1 MNQPAD
7 ITEKVYRKLL
17 MEVGLRGFSFAVL
30 DTLINR
36 IETVQNIDFATYT
49 GLEKVTDFYWK
60 AFLNHKELIR
70 AYDEIVVSHQNCWNT
85 FVPKPLFEEE
95 FLGSYLQFNTKVF
108 ETDTFA
114 FDALKTP
121 DVNNV
126 FVPFADINNFLLD
139 QFDVFQ
145 YKHSNTILVEKLLEQ
160 SKNFEG
166 NQIYVHV
173 RSNSFEIVI
182 CNHQGLLFFN
192 SFEFSTK
199 EDFLYYILFSMEQ
212 LSLNPEKESLVFL
225 GDISAE
231 SELYTMAYQYIRDIS
246 FLEVSHLQKR
256 NNFTTAQ
263 NLKHFILFQS

>member
-1 MNQPAD
+1 MSQTAD

-17 MEVGLRGFSFAVL
+17 MEVSLNGFSFAVL

-36 IETVQNIDFATYT
+36 IETVESIDFATYN
-49 GLEKVTDFYWK
+49 GFEKPIDFYWK
-60 AFLNHKELIR
+60 AFLNHKELTR
-70 AYDEIVVSHQNCWNT
+70 MYDEIVVLHQNSWNT

-95 FLGSYLQFNTKVF
+95 FLSSYLQYNTKIF

-114 FDALKTP
+114 FDGMKIP
-121 DVNNV
+121 DANNV

-139 QFDVFQ
+139 QFEVFQ

-160 SKNFEG
+160 NKNFDG

-173 RSNSFEIVI
+173 QNNSFEIVV
-182 CNHQGLLFFN
+182 CNHQELLFFN
-192 SFEFSTK
+192 SFEFTTK

-212 LSLNPEKESLVFL
+212 LSLNPEKENLIFL
-225 GDISAE
+225 GNISTE
-231 SELYTMAYQYIRDIS
+231 SELYRMAYQYIRNIS

-256 NNFTTAQ
+256 NNFTTTQ